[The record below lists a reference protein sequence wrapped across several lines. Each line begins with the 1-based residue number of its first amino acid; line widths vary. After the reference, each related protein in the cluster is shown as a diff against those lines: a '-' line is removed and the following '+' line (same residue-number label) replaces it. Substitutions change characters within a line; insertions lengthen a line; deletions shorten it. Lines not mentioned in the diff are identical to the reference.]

1 MGHYYRRREL
11 RQARCRR
18 CQAVLCPG
26 FVLPALIEALC
37 TECAEPGGP
46 LSGVRQGK
54 HPVVLVWAIDR
65 LSRRGSED
73 MQRYLRTLAEA
84 GAPTCAAARSR
95 G

>member
-1 MGHYYRRREL
+1 MGHYRREL
-11 RQARCRR
+11 RQERSRRCR
-18 CQAVLCPG
+18 AVLLAG
-26 FVLPALIEALC
+26 FVLPAAIKALC

-73 MQRYLRTLAEA
+73 MQRYLRMLAEA
-84 GAPTCAAARSR
+84 GADVRAARSR